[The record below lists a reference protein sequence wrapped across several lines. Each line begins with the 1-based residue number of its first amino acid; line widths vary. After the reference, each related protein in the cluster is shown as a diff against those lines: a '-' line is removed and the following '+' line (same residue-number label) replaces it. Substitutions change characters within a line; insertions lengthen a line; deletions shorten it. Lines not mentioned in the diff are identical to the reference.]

1 MLNTKSKNKQTD
13 CANDNYYYTGE
24 RETNFLGQR
33 VIKQHHTLTQILN
46 PLIKCGFQIEAIEE
60 AMPPADMMGMPG
72 MCNEM
77 RRPMML
83 LVKVKKV

>member
-1 MLNTKSKNKQTD
+1 MMKMGNLNIGQSTITITQAKEKPI
-13 CANDNYYYTGE
+13 
-24 RETNFLGQR
+24 FLGQR